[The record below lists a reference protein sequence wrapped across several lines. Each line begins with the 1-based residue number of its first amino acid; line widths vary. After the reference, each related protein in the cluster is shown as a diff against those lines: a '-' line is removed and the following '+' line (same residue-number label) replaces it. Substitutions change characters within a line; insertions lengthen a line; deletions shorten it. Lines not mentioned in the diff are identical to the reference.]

1 MGRLQLGDELP
12 CPSVSGSAN
21 NRLPCW
27 QSVRDFAKGV
37 DPAALPEPVRL
48 GLENHRFVD
57 RFTDHHPDVAELKA
71 LFSPQRRRFAGIML
85 DMVFDHLLI
94 KHWERFS
101 SDVFAKARAG
111 YYADL
116 HQGQDLMPPAM
127 QRTTTRIVSQDW
139 FSSYAELEGVGFALD
154 RIAQRIRFQ
163 NPFQGS
169 VTELQQHF
177 TAIKQASCASFLS
190 WWLRSKR
197 RGLSLLK
204 CGYSQTVR

>member
-1 MGRLQLGDELP
+1 MNYLAHLFLAQPTTASRVGNLLG
-12 CPSVSGSAN
+12 
-21 NRLPCW
+21 
-27 QSVRDFAKGV
+27 DFAKGV

-57 RFTDHHPDVAELKA
+57 RFTDHHPDVVELKA

-94 KHWERFS
+94 KHWDRFS
-101 SDVFAKARAG
+101 SDVFSQALAG

-139 FSSYAELEGVGFALD
+139 FHSYAELEGVGFALD

-169 VTELQQHF
+169 VTELQLHF
-177 TAIKQASCASFLS
+177 PTIEAGFLRFFPE
-190 WWLRSKR
+190 LVAEVEAQ
-197 RGLSLLK
+197 GIEPA
-204 CGYSQTVR
+204 